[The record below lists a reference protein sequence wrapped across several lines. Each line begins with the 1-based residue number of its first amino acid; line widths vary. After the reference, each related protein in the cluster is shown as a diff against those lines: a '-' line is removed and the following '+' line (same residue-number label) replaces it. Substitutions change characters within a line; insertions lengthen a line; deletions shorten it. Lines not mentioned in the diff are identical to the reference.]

1 LSERGYVYELQ
12 TLSIYDP
19 RMGLAGRREFLLAG
33 SIFCALFQQE
43 QADEGLSGILHLKSR
58 GVDEQP
64 RLTG

>member
-1 LSERGYVYELQ
+1 VPEHGYVYEIQ
-12 TLSIYDP
+12 TLSIIDP
-19 RMGLAGRREFLLAG
+19 RSRLAGSRELLLAG